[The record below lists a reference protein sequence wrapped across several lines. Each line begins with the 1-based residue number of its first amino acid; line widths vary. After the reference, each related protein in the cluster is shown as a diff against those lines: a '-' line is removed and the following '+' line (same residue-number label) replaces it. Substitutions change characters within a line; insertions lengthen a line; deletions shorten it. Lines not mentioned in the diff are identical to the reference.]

1 MFLFTDYSGEYP
13 RNLGYSMLASFAGLP
28 FSVRCHEEKIRAK
41 LEELRK
47 KKEATKKKE
56 RNACPAKSRD
66 PLLT

>member
-47 KKEATKKKE
+47 KKGSDKEKGKE
-56 RNACPAKSRD
+56 RLPR
-66 PLLT
+66 